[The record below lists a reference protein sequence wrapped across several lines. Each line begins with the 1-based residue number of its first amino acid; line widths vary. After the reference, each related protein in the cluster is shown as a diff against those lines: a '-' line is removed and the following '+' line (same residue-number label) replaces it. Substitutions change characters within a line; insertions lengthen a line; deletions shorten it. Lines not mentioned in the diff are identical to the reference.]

1 MKLLTLKNIKNMNAE
16 LRNKVQAV
24 MNQVRRLPKNINEF
38 DPEDLALGA
47 DLGFGAFECEEL
59 ARLLKEQLGIDVP
72 ADEVEEDW
80 YMLDEFYE
88 SVEKHAK

>member
-1 MKLLTLKNIKNMNAE
+1 MNTE
-16 LRNKVQAV
+16 LRDKIQAV